1 MVYFRYLQVTLK
13 SLTAPR
19 ISLHPPQCL
28 MISPISCSF
37 GSVTCSRKNYSCVFI
52 SLTDYIPKLTVTMFR
67 TMSDIHSSNF
77 DKQNICNQRV
87 ISLRSLIII
96 FNCNIKFSKKRFS
109 FDNCYFIPVAITN
122 FIIFSIFT
130 GTGTSLTAF
139 YLGKFQ
145 FSIHVHLQTK
155 HRNTCFYNWNVL

>member
-87 ISLRSLIII
+87 ISLRSLILISNHFQLQYQI
-96 FNCNIKFSKKRFS
+96 FKKKIF
-109 FDNCYFIPVAITN
+109 FWQLLLN
-122 FIIFSIFT
+122 FCSHN
-130 GTGTSLTAF
+130 
-139 YLGKFQ
+139 K
-145 FSIHVHLQTK
+145 IHNLQYIY
-155 HRNTCFYNWNVL
+155 RYRY

>member
-37 GSVTCSRKNYSCVFI
+37 GSVTCSRKNHSCVFI
-52 SLTDYIPKLTVTMFR
+52 SLYYYIINDNDNIIILSDYIPKLTVTMFR

-87 ISLRSLIII
+87 ISLRSLILISNHFQLQYQI
-96 FNCNIKFSKKRFS
+96 FKKKIF
-109 FDNCYFIPVAITN
+109 FWQLLLN
-122 FIIFSIFT
+122 FCSHN
-130 GTGTSLTAF
+130 
-139 YLGKFQ
+139 K
-145 FSIHVHLQTK
+145 IHNLQYIY
-155 HRNTCFYNWNVL
+155 RYRY

>member
-1 MVYFRYLQVTLK
+1 MNEPTNSIVSTIVQSTCPLISDSMIDKQLLLLINDLFRYLQVTLK

-87 ISLRSLIII
+87 ISLRSLILISNHFQLQYQI
-96 FNCNIKFSKKRFS
+96 SKKK
-109 FDNCYFIPVAITN
+109 
-122 FIIFSIFT
+122 IFF
-130 GTGTSLTAF
+130 
-139 YLGKFQ
+139 
-145 FSIHVHLQTK
+145 
-155 HRNTCFYNWNVL
+155 

>member
-87 ISLRSLIII
+87 ISLRSSILISNHFQLQYQI
-96 FNCNIKFSKKRFS
+96 FKKKIFFWQLLLYSCSHNKFH
-109 FDNCYFIPVAITN
+109 N
-122 FIIFSIFT
+122 
-130 GTGTSLTAF
+130 
-139 YLGKFQ
+139 
-145 FSIHVHLQTK
+145 LQYIY
-155 HRNTCFYNWNVL
+155 RYRY

>member
-87 ISLRSLIII
+87 ISLRSSILISNHFQFQYQI
-96 FNCNIKFSKKRFS
+96 FNKKKIFFWQLLLYSCSHNKFH
-109 FDNCYFIPVAITN
+109 N
-122 FIIFSIFT
+122 
-130 GTGTSLTAF
+130 
-139 YLGKFQ
+139 
-145 FSIHVHLQTK
+145 LQYIY
-155 HRNTCFYNWNVL
+155 RYRY